1 MQDRY
6 KYRVWDKNLKVMYPV
21 WSLTPYGAVVDDLN
35 IAKRE
40 ISFNDCD
47 VMQCTG
53 LKDKN
58 GKLIY
63 EGDIVLSLA
72 TKSHTGVVCWDK
84 EKAYFKIN
92 GKGIAYNAL
101 QTLHSENAFE
111 VIGNIYE
118 NPELLEEQCANQLN
132 KG

>member
-21 WSLTPYGAVVDDLN
+21 WCLTPYGAVVDDLN

-40 ISFNDCD
+40 ISFNDCE

-53 LKDKN
+53 LKDKD

-63 EGDIVLSLA
+63 EGDILKIY
-72 TKSHTGVVCWDK
+72 TTW
-84 EKAYFKIN
+84 KARPYYYAIVKWKHNRYKFQKI
-92 GKGIAYNAL
+92 GKGVFLGDIAPLKVFLN
-101 QTLHSENAFE
+101 SE
-111 VIGNIYE
+111 VVGNIYE
-118 NPELLEEQCANQLN
+118 NPELLEVKND
-132 KG
+132 